1 MGAVLMSRRDQH
13 ERGLES
19 LLELDGEIIVLE
31 QGCWVKID
39 ARRVERSTKIPQGVR
54 YSLTLHDRNKQR
66 VIGYD
71 NAHAI
76 KEKPGRFVTKTMT
89 WDHRHIHGR
98 VVSYQYMDADKLM
111 VDFWNDVDRV
121 LSEMNR

>member
-1 MGAVLMSRRDQH
+1 MSRRDEH
-13 ERGLES
+13 ERCLES
-19 LLELDGEIIVLE
+19 LLELDGEIIILE

-39 ARRVERSTKIPQGVR
+39 ARRVERSIKIPQGVR

-66 VIGYD
+66 VVGYD

-76 KEKPGRFVTKTMT
+76 REKRGRFMAKTMT

-98 VVSYQYMDADKLM
+98 VAPYRYMNAEKLM
-111 VDFWNDVDRV
+111 VDFWNDVDWV